1 MLMIKDIFL
10 CAEIIYKPKL
20 VAKKKQERK
29 KKRKKRIR
37 NNTHLFL
44 HDILHNYDVIIIAYD
59 SFSIV

>member
-1 MLMIKDIFL
+1 MIKDIFL

-20 VAKKKQERK
+20 VAKKQERK

-44 HDILHNYDVIIIAYD
+44 HDILRNYDVIIIAYD